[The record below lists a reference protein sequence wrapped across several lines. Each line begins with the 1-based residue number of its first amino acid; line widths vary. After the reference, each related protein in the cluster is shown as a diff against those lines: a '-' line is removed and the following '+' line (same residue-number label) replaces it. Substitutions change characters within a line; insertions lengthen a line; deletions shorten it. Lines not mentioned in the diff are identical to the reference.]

1 MPKTL
6 GVIFCGLLTAGF
18 CSYAADDAE
27 LAKYEL
33 ANVVK
38 GLMSDKTAESPS
50 YLFFKKYVRN
60 MVSVSADQASGPY
73 SFPGNVRDYGKVY
86 RGEMPLNVNGKR
98 FLAENMADKY
108 SWVVYVA
115 GSNAQPNVLHLKG
128 DPVIN
133 SGGQSYFIKAG
144 IQLQPIA
151 CDVIDSQNYE
161 GYYFA
166 STPGKSPIVLQINK
180 STGSGGVW
188 YSYGIFWN
196 GFPVKDLPQ
205 TAAIG
210 ACSIKD

>member
-6 GVIFCGLLTAGF
+6 VAIFCGLLTACS
-18 CSYAADDAE
+18 CSYATDDAE
-27 LAKYEL
+27 QVKYEL

-38 GLMSDKTAESPS
+38 GLMSDKTARSPD

-60 MVSVSADQASGPY
+60 MTLVSAKQAPGPD
-73 SFPGNVRDYGKVY
+73 SFPGNVKDYGKVY

-98 FLAENMADKY
+98 FLAENMVDKY

-115 GSNAQPNVLHLKG
+115 GSNVQPDVLYVKG
-128 DPVIN
+128 DPVIS

-144 IQLQPIA
+144 VQLQPIA
-151 CDVIDSQNYE
+151 CNVIDSQNYE

-166 STPGKSPIVLQINK
+166 STPRKSPIVLQISK
-180 STGSGGVW
+180 STGSGGVR
-188 YSYGIFWN
+188 YSYGVFLN

-205 TAAIG
+205 TTDIG
-210 ACSIKD
+210 ECGIKD